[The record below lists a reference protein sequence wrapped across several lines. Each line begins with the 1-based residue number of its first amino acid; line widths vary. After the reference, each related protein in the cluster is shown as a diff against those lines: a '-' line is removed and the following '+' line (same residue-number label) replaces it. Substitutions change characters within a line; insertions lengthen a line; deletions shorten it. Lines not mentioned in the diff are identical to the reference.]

1 MGQPPENKPIPPE
14 EETEFS
20 SAPSPADKKAGRTL
34 LIGCGALAREVM
46 ALKKLHR
53 WDHLDLSCLPAIW
66 HNRPEKIAPA
76 VRARIA
82 SARAQGYEDIKVLY
96 GDCGTGGALDQVLT
110 SEGIDRLPGHHC
122 YDFFTGIESFAA
134 LHTEEPGSFFL
145 TDYLARHF
153 DTLIITGLGLDK
165 HPQLQP
171 LYFGHYKRLVY
182 LAQSENDQL
191 RAMAQEAAKKL
202 DLAYVYRFTG
212 YGELATFIPNGPNPN
227 GPN

>member
-1 MGQPPENKPIPPE
+1 MGEPAKDSPLSPE
-14 EETEFS
+14 ETTYL
-20 SAPSPADKKAGRTL
+20 SPADKKAGCTL

-46 ALKKLHR
+46 ALKKLHC

-76 VRARIA
+76 VQARITA
-82 SARAQGYEDIKVLY
+82 ARAQGYESIKVLY

-122 YDFFTGIESFAA
+122 YDFFAGIEGFST
-134 LHTEEPGSFFL
+134 LHAEEQGSFFL
-145 TDYLARHF
+145 TDYLVRHF

-165 HPQLQP
+165 HPQLRP

-182 LAQSENDQL
+182 LAQSESEQL
-191 RAMAQEAAKKL
+191 QAMARQAAKKL
-202 DLAYVYRFTG
+202 NLIYIYRFTG
-212 YGELATFIPNGPNPN
+212 YGELAKFIPSVSCPD
-227 GPN
+227 